1 MAQKKAGN
9 SLRGMMS
16 NMSPSR
22 GVEPRVRPNA
32 SLSGRAAGAASGAN
46 SVAGLVGRAAGAA
59 NASGGRNAA
68 AANAAAAAAA
78 IKPSSRAFGSTG
90 ATVRTPSKQPAVRQA
105 AQSIS
110 QAYINSKPKNPR
122 LKGR

>member
-32 SLSGRAAGAASGAN
+32 SLS
-46 SVAGLVGRAAGAA
+46 GRAAGAA